1 MRKIVSAVA
10 AVAAVSAG
18 LMFPATAQATP
29 GEGIS
34 GVTLLDIEI
43 PAELLPF
50 VPDGA
55 HVVAKQITI
64 APGGTTGWHYHDGP
78 VLGIVQAGTLTHP
91 GSDCKPVIYNTGAF
105 INEPS
110 GKSNTHVGRNLDKKV
125 PVILDV
131 VYLEPIGAPLFED
144 VTPAPAC
151 DKT

>member
-1 MRKIVSAVA
+1 
-10 AVAAVSAG
+10 
-18 LMFPATAQATP
+18 MFPATAQATP

-91 GSDCKPVIYNTGAF
+91 GSDCKPVVYNTGAF

>member
-1 MRKIVSAVA
+1 
-10 AVAAVSAG
+10 
-18 LMFPATAQATP
+18 MFPATAQATP

-91 GSDCKPVIYNTGAF
+91 GSDCKPVVYDTGAF